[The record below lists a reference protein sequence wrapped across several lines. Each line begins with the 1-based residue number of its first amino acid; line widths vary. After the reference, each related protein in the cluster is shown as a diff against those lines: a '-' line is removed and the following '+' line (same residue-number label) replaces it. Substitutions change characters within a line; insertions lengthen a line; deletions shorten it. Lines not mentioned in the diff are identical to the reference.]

1 LSRSPL
7 SLSEV
12 SSSLKVCAKET
23 RYLSVSLNH
32 SRFLK
37 ISPMSQEPRVGRVEF
52 REQLRV

>member
-1 LSRSPL
+1 
-7 SLSEV
+7 
-12 SSSLKVCAKET
+12 VCAKET